1 MLKTSWLAF
10 RIISWPVSW
19 PLVAASCLSKT
30 QTQHNKAYCKII
42 VLIFFTVIYYVI
54 SYIYHICALYINYVA
69 AATSFFFLSQ
79 KRIYMVWHHMC
90 KRNSFWKSL
99 SFKPYK
105 GNCIAVAHFLQS
117 KHLSCKW
124 RLIKHSLL

>member
-1 MLKTSWLAF
+1 MLKTRWLAF

-19 PLVAASCLSKT
+19 PLVAASGLSKT

-54 SYIYHICALYINYVA
+54 SHIYHIWALYKLCCCRHP
-69 AATSFFFLSQ
+69 FFFPFP
-79 KRIYMVWHHMC
+79 KAIIYMVWHHIC

-105 GNCIAVAHFLQS
+105 GNCIAVGCSTFS
-117 KHLSCKW
+117 S
-124 RLIKHSLL
+124 IKTPIMQMKTNKT